1 MHLAITFM
9 HDYMLDL
16 IRCYNFMYNKLGF
29 FVSFLLGLLSFYDAN
44 SKQLL
49 YSFKTKFT
57 QPVLPGFMVST

>member
-1 MHLAITFM
+1 MHLITSFM

-16 IRCYNFMYNKLGF
+16 SRCYSILYNKPGF
-29 FVSFLLGLLSFYDAN
+29 FSFSLGQLSFYDAN